1 MMRKMNTEV
10 NGQRTEEK
18 QEPQRSA
25 MKTKGYLE
33 YKVSV
38 VQNTT
43 RHFRI
48 FSMSSWSMS
57 ILEFACHEDSDLI

>member
-25 MKTKGYLE
+25 MKTKGCLE

-38 VQNTT
+38 VQNAK
-43 RHFRI
+43 I
-48 FSMSSWSMS
+48 DCSST
-57 ILEFACHEDSDLI
+57 F